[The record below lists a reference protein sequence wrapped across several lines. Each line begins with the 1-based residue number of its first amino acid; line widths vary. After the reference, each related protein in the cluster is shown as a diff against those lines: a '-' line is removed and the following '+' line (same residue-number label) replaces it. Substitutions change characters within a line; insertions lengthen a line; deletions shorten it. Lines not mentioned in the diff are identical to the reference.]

1 MKVFFPYE
9 VVRSE
14 QQNLISE
21 VAQVI
26 HNKSILLAHA
36 PTGLGKT
43 VSTLSPALSFALEN
57 KKKVFFLTPKNSQHQ
72 IVLETINLM
81 NEKFNLD
88 IKAVDLIGKRN
99 LCLDPFVSNV
109 NTGFYDACSKRKKEG
124 KCKHYINT
132 KGKTQK
138 QKISA
143 KRKKSSVVVK
153 FNLSATKM
161 KELCEVNELCPYE
174 IILEQIHDADIV
186 ICDYSHV
193 FDEMIRNNI
202 FEQAKINLSDVILV
216 VDEAHN
222 LADRIRDMYSMNL
235 DINEIE
241 LANKEARSVGDSE
254 IEFILKDIGKEII
267 SLGNSLFLSNSSIKL
282 QKKQLELL
290 KKIGNEH
297 LEKIQNAGIKF
308 MSKMKKEKCNLM
320 GIVEFFEIFLH
331 DYQNILYLIERKNS
345 ITLTMYPVDI
355 IPFSSKVLN
364 AAHSAVLMSG
374 TLLPLEM
381 YKDVLGIEKAV
392 TKEFASPFPKENRLN
407 LLVTKTTTKYTQR
420 NNEQYDEI
428 AQIINSSI
436 AQIPGNVIVFFP
448 SFEIL
453 SLIEPKIRVA
463 RKIYTQEREQ
473 KFAEKET
480 MLHNFRASGNGFG
493 AILLAVSGG
502 TIAEGIDFPGDHLL
516 GAIVVGVPF
525 ARVSPITKELIAFYD
540 EKFKKGWDYAYN
552 APAIS
557 KAVQAAGRV
566 IRTETDKGV
575 CMFLDTRFSEPKYR
589 NFFPKGFEFIKT
601 NEPQIQIKE
610 FFK

>member
-9 VVRSE
+9 VVRKE

-43 VSTLSPALSFALEN
+43 VSSLSPALSFALEN

-81 NEKFNLD
+81 NEKFNLN
-88 IKAVDLIGKRN
+88 IKAVDLVGKRN

-124 KCKHYINT
+124 RCRHYINT

-143 KRKKSSVVVK
+143 RRKKANVITK
-153 FNLSATKM
+153 FNLSATQM
-161 KELCEVNELCPYE
+161 KELSSINELCPYE
-174 IILEQIHDADIV
+174 IILEQIQHADVV
-186 ICDYSHV
+186 ICDYAHV

-202 FEQAKINLSDVILV
+202 FEQAKINLGDIILV

-235 DINEIE
+235 SIDEIE
-241 LANKEARSVGDSE
+241 LANKEARSVGE
-254 IEFILKDIGKEII
+254 MEVEFVLKDIGKKII
-267 SLGNSLFLSNSSIKL
+267 SLGKSLSLMESSIKL
-282 QKKQLELL
+282 QKKQLEFLR
-290 KKIGNEH
+290 KIGNEH
-297 LEKIQNAGIKF
+297 LEKLQDAGVKF

-320 GIVEFFEIFLH
+320 GLVEFLEIFLH
-331 DYQNILYLIERKNS
+331 DYENVLYLVERKNS
-345 ITLTMYPVDI
+345 ISLTIYPMDV

-364 AAHSAVLMSG
+364 QAHSAVLMSG

-381 YKDVLGIEKAV
+381 YKNVLGVEKAV
-392 TKEFASPFPKENRLN
+392 TKEFLSPFPKENRLN
-407 LLVTKTTTKYTQR
+407 LFVTKTTTKYTQR
-420 NNEQYDEI
+420 NNEQYNEI
-428 AQIINSSI
+428 AQVVNDSI

-453 SLIEPKIRVA
+453 SMVEPKIKIA
-463 RKIYTQEREQ
+463 RKIFIQERDQ
-473 KFAEKET
+473 SFAEKET
-480 MLHNFRASGNGFG
+480 MLHNFRVSGNGFG

-516 GAIVVGVPF
+516 GSIIVGVPF
-525 ARVSPITKELIAFYD
+525 ARVSPITKELISFYD
-540 EKFKKGWDYAYN
+540 EKFKKGWEYAYN

-575 CMFLDTRFSEPKYR
+575 CVFLDTRFSEPKFR
-589 NFFPKGFEFIKT
+589 NFFPKGFDFVKT
-601 NEPQIQIKE
+601 NNPENEIKE